1 MSASLFATSLLLI
14 YLTTSTDL
22 VPSDAMHAN
31 GGYNDTQLI
40 RDNVRFST
48 YHCFIAGK
56 NSRNSVY
63 SEVPRGQTSSWIR
76 NAGKFQRAS

>member
-48 YHCFIAGK
+48 YHCFSAGK
-56 NSRNSVY
+56 NSVY